1 MVRPYFLLF
10 DAAGWRGGGRGSAPV
25 LQVAENASFGAFTK
39 LKPLKKSHD
48 DVGGV
53 YLQGGA
59 VL

>member
-1 MVRPYFLLF
+1 LLF

-39 LKPLKKSHD
+39 LKPLKTAHD

-53 YLQGGA
+53 PLPIVA